1 MTEPNRPQPQHV
13 FEIVDTMDLDKLASL
28 FAEDA
33 RVTFG
38 NEPTYVGVRA
48 IRDGVKGFFD
58 TIAGL
63 QHTLV
68 RVWRVGDDT
77 IAHVDTKYQRKD
89 GTHITLPAATVY
101 HADGDGKIDDYR
113 VFLDV
118 TPIYV

>member
-1 MTEPNRPQPQHV
+1 M
-13 FEIVDTMDLDKLASL
+13 
-28 FAEDA
+28 
-33 RVTFG
+33 G
-38 NEPTYVGVRA
+38 A
-48 IRDGVKGFFD
+48 IKDGVKGFFD

-77 IAHVDTKYQRKD
+77 IAHVDAKYQRKD

-101 HADGDGKIDDYR
+101 HADGAGKIDDYR